1 LEIQVRQIDE
11 GELRK
16 KQEERDR
23 EEEIR
28 EISRQWQLEKDQV
41 YILQRQ
47 LKEQESQYKDKL
59 MRFARELEGVSIR
72 KSKNKEK
79 LYQAGLQIKSVLNN
93 LIDLIRGHIH
103 TKKETLSLKSLKP
116 LLETL
121 HDKCD
126 ILE

>member
-1 LEIQVRQIDE
+1 
-11 GELRK
+11 
-16 KQEERDR
+16 
-23 EEEIR
+23 
-28 EISRQWQLEKDQV
+28 
-41 YILQRQ
+41 
-47 LKEQESQYKDKL
+47 

-103 TKKETLSLKSLKP
+103 TKKETLSLKSFKP
-116 LLETL
+116 LLENL

-126 ILE
+126 ILEQLVIATLHPQRDQTLKVKCYKRKHNFEKFRKETRLMIQ